1 MIYLFDNNENLI
13 FVIPKAKIT
22 GNSQNW
28 IANGLITGKC
38 TIVHEIEYK
47 TAAYFGTKDIDD
59 ESQFWMYKIDKVTE
73 EKGLMTLHGTHVFFD
88 DLKDYGFIKDIRPRN
103 KQAGDVANQILEDTR
118 WSLGTNTATN
128 ISTHSYYYTNRLAVW
143 WDFIKT
149 WDVEFK
155 PRLTLNNGK
164 ITERRIDL
172 ADRFYQDYGKVYRY
186 GSNLLKVTAESTN
199 AKIKTAFIGRGNGS
213 FEESRRKIL
222 FEDVEW
228 SIINGDPVNKP
239 LGQNYV
245 ELPSATAMYGYS
257 DGTPRIGII
266 DINTDDKEVLL
277 QKTYEHLLNNAR
289 PLVQFKA
296 EVVDTNTSEPFE
308 TVGIIRDDIGIRYKT
323 RVFRLKRDF
332 LNPKVR
338 VIDFGD
344 KIVTSY
350 AERQAKVTNSVEEI
364 KGNTDSLNLRF
375 IENIYND
382 KAYNYQ
388 LEDGNEHG
396 LPSGYYSFDKP
407 INENP
412 TKVIFIGA
420 GKLAIAND
428 KNPDGSWN
436 FRTFINGD
444 RVLAD
449 TLQTQNVMI
458 DGSGITVNNG
468 ALMINDS
475 DGQTLITSQG
485 LKALYQSQSSGQY
498 SGYQLVG
505 YFNDG
510 LNSTPRTAQMRVEV
524 PEGFVIE
531 SARMTMVIGPAI
543 RNGTQTFYPKQL
555 KLTKV
560 SGGYQFLDYP
570 TVGEY
575 YVLTDGATVEDL
587 SNELMGGQWNPTDPN
602 SQMVEK
608 TVNIKNH
615 LMTGNN
621 QFELESA
628 SNQTSENIGVVRFYT
643 TLIGYLKGGVNG

>member
-1 MIYLFDNNENLI
+1 MIYLFDNKEELIAAIAKNEIVENLQ
-13 FVIPKAKIT
+13 V
-22 GNSQNW
+22 W
-28 IANGLITGKC
+28 IANGLINASCSFKYQKN
-38 TIVHEIEYK
+38 YK
-47 TAAYFGTKDIDD
+47 NAVYFGAKDIDD
-59 ESQFWMYKIDKVTE
+59 ESIFWLYKIDNSILENKIISLE
-73 EKGLMTLHGTHVFFD
+73 GTHVFFD
-88 DLKDYGFIKDIRPRN
+88 DLKGYGFIKDIRPKN
-103 KQAGDVANQILEDTR
+103 KEAGDAANQILDGTR
-118 WSLGTNTATN
+118 WSLGVNTATRLN
-128 ISTHSYYYTNRLAVW
+128 SANYYYENRLTAW
-143 WDFIKT
+143 WDFITK
-149 WDVEFK
+149 WGVEFK
-155 PRLTLNNGK
+155 PRMTFSGGK
-164 ITERRIDL
+164 IVDRRIDI
-172 ADRFYQDYGKVYRY
+172 ADKFYFDYGKIYSY
-186 GSNLLKVTAESTN
+186 GDNLISVIAESNNTN
-199 AKIKTAFIGRGNGS
+199 IKTAYVGMGRGSYKDGK
-213 FEESRRKIL
+213 RKIT
-222 FEDVEW
+222 FEDIEW
-228 SIINGDPVNKP
+228 STANGDPVNKP
-239 LGQNYV
+239 LGQEYV

-257 DGTPRIGII
+257 DGEPRIGIV
-266 DINTDDKEVLL
+266 DINTDNKEVLL
-277 QKTYEHLLNNAR
+277 QKTYEHLLANAR
-289 PLVQFKA
+289 PLVQFKTS
-296 EVVDTNTSEPFE
+296 VVDTSTTSPFE
-308 TVGIIRDDIGIRYKT
+308 TVGVVRNDIGIRYKT
-323 RVFRLKRDF
+323 RVLSLKRDF

-338 VIDFGD
+338 EIEFGD

-350 AERQAKVTNSVEEI
+350 SERQAKVIKRVEEV
-364 KGNTDSLNLRF
+364 KNSADDLNKVL
-375 IENIYND
+375 INSIYND

-388 LEDGNEHG
+388 LEDGNEYG

-458 DGSGITVNNG
+458 DGSGVTVNNG
-468 ALMINDS
+468 ALTINDAY
-475 DGQTLITSQG
+475 GKTLITSQG
-485 LKALYQSQSSGQY
+485 LKALYQTQSSGPY

-510 LNSTPRTAQMRVEV
+510 MNSTPRTAQMRVEV

-587 SNELMGGQWNPTDPN
+587 SNELMGGQWNPSDPN
-602 SQMVEK
+602 SQMVEE
-608 TVNIKNH
+608 TVDIKNH
-615 LMTGNN
+615 LMPGTN

-628 SNQTSENIGVVRFYT
+628 SNQTAENIGVVRFYT
-643 TLIGYLKGGVNG
+643 TLIGYLKGGVDG